1 MARLIDANEFWNR
14 LQNVVYDVFTIHENE
29 GNISKTASVGYYTTT
44 IAEVLKQTKT
54 VDAVEV
60 VHGRWCWQGK
70 FRACSKC
77 GSYVEFTETLGA
89 SFWKFCPYCGA
100 TMDLEVKDV

>member
-1 MARLIDANEFWNR
+1 MARMIEADALKADWEKLAEDAYQTHDWGI
-14 LQNVVYDVFTIHENE
+14 V
-29 GNISKTASVGYYTTT
+29 SVLEDC
-44 IAEVLKQTKT
+44 IWEVDSQPT
-54 VDAVEV
+54 VDAVPV
-60 VHGRWCWQGK
+60 VHGHWCWQGK

-100 TMDLEVKDV
+100 KMDLEVKDA